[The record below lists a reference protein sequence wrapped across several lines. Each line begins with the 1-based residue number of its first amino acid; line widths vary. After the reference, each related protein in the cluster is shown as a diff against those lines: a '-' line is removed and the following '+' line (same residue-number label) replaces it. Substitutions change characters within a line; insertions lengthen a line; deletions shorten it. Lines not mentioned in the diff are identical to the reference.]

1 MPSAKEPSRTRKL
14 AASGALVASGAAIAA
29 MAFGGFH
36 FIEWSLIALGG
47 GLSAAGIGLSRRSV
61 SVQVLSRAAAWLV
74 FAPMLAATL
83 ARVLGGRLPEIE
95 VLGLSLGTG
104 AALLLARP
112 MLHTGEAQ
120 AAFDPVRYR
129 RWLLGASTAS
139 AAVGIM
145 SAMIALAILPG
156 EPRAALGI
164 GALSAATLA
173 SAVATTR
180 MRGWGVLLGGVTSLV
195 ALAFAAAL
203 RDVAGVALALAAV
216 PGLMLMVP
224 VLAAARKEQ
233 SPGEGATVRVSSLGE
248 EARVRVALADLEAS
262 EASDLEDRPPAL
274 RA

>member
-36 FIEWSLIALGG
+36 FVEWSLIAVGA
-47 GLSAAGIGLSRRSV
+47 GLSAAGIGLSHRSV

-83 ARVLGGRLPEIE
+83 SRVLGGRLPEIE

-112 MLHTGEAQ
+112 MLHTGGAK

-145 SAMIALAILPG
+145 SAMIALTILQGG
-156 EPRAALGI
+156 ETQALGI

-195 ALAFAAAL
+195 ALAFAGAL

-224 VLAAARKEQ
+224 VLAAARKERT
-233 SPGEGATVRVSSLGE
+233 GAKGVAVRVPSLDE
-248 EARVRVALADLEAS
+248 EARVRVALADA
-262 EASDLEDRPPAL
+262 EASDASELDERPAAL